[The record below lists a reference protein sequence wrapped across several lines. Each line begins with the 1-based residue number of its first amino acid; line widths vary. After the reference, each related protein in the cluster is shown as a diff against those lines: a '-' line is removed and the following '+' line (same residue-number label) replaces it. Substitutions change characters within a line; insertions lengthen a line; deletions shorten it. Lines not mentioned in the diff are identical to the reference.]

1 MYNELAQVGLALT
14 LMNQIEITFLLLGI
28 TTILLVGNVL
38 RPDIVA
44 LLLLLALG
52 LSGILTPQEAF
63 SGFSRSAVII
73 MISAFILAEGLR
85 RTGVTERLG
94 NFILRLFGKGETQ
107 LIFGVMT
114 AGALLSLFMN
124 NIAAASLLFPSLS
137 GVARQTKTSPSR
149 LLMPLAFGTILGGM
163 ATLLTTTNIV
173 VSGLLRDERLPGFGL
188 LDFLPIGLPLALSGI
203 TFMVLVGKRF
213 LPEKSPA
220 EQIREEGEPGE
231 ILLSTYQLG
240 DRLQRARVRPEGPL
254 DGQAVQSS
262 GLREKYHLNAIALQR
277 GKRVVHLEA
286 RTVLRGNDELLMIAR
301 PEDSLPENLHELL
314 EILPP
319 GEWTQE
325 YLSTPNLMLIET
337 AIAPRSPLAGQTL
350 QEIHFEQKFDA
361 KVLAIWRRGRS
372 IRTRFSDQKLEFGDA
387 LLLQGT
393 PNSLSLLRTEPGLI
407 LLAESAP
414 AHPVARR
421 GWITTL
427 IMALTLSLAAAFP
440 NLIAEIMLGG
450 AISMVLIRALTM
462 DQAYQIIEWRS
473 VFLIAGMLPLGVA
486 LQKTG
491 GAALLAEQLIKL
503 IGDTSHLALLAGLV
517 ILTMLLTQVINGVA
531 AASVLAPIAIATAQK
546 VGMDPRSI
554 ALGVALASSMA
565 FISPLGHAV
574 NVMVMGAGGYTFRD
588 YARVGLPLT
597 ALLII
602 LLLLIL
608 PLVMPIG

>member
-1 MYNELAQVGLALT
+1 LIQVGLAFII
-14 LMNQIEITFLLLGI
+14 MNQIELTLILLGI
-28 TTILLVGNVL
+28 TAILLVGNVL

-52 LSGILTPQEAF
+52 LSGVLTPQETF

-73 MISAFILAEGLR
+73 MASAFILAEGLR
-85 RTGVTERLG
+85 RAGVTERIG
-94 NFILRLFGKGETQ
+94 NFILRLFGKGESQ
-107 LIFGVMT
+107 LIFGVVT

-137 GVARQTKTSPSR
+137 GVARRTKISPSR

-163 ATLLTTTNIV
+163 ATLLTTTNII
-173 VSGLLRDERLPGFGL
+173 VSSLLRDANLPGFGL
-188 LDFLPIGLPLALSGI
+188 LDFLPVGLPLALAGI
-203 TFMVLVGKRF
+203 TFMVLVGTKI
-213 LPEKSPA
+213 LPKKSPA

-240 DRLQRARVRPEGPL
+240 DRLQRARVRPGGLL
-254 DGQAVQSS
+254 DGKAVESS
-262 GLREKYHLNAIALQR
+262 GLRENYHLNVIALQR
-277 GKRVVHLEA
+277 GRRVLDLEA

-301 PEDSLPENLHELL
+301 PEDSLPENLDDLL

-325 YLSTPNLMLIET
+325 YLSTPNMMLIET
-337 AIAPRSPLAGQTL
+337 AIAPRSQLAGQTL
-350 QEIHFEQKFDA
+350 QELHFEQKFGA

-372 IRTRFSDQKLEFGDA
+372 IRTRFSDLQLEFGDA
-387 LLLQGT
+387 LLLQGN
-393 PNSLSLLRTEPGLI
+393 PGSLLLLRTEPGLI
-407 LLAESAP
+407 PLAESAP
-414 AHPVARR
+414 AQRMDRR
-421 GWITTL
+421 SWIAAL
-427 IMALTLSLAAAFP
+427 IMGLTLCLAVAFP

-450 AISMVLIRALTM
+450 ALSMVLIRALSM
-462 DQAYQIIEWRS
+462 DQAYQAIEWRS
-473 VFLIAGMLPLGVA
+473 VFLVAGMLPLGVA

-491 GAALLAEQLIKL
+491 GAALLAEQIL
-503 IGDTSHLALLAGLV
+503 HLFGNQGQLFLLAGLV
-517 ILTMLLTQVINGVA
+517 ILTVLLTQVINGAA
-531 AASVLAPIAIATAQK
+531 AASVIAPIAIVTAQK
-546 VGMDPRSI
+546 VGMEPRSV

-574 NVMVMGAGGYTFRD
+574 NVMVMGAGGYTFKD

-597 ALLII
+597 TLLIV